1 MRPRPITK
9 RGTMIQNTAIFQSR
23 LVEPFAPLLGEP
35 LRDVEYWVLEMDADD
50 FRAEQP
56 NLFGVQIVR
65 LRFGAVSLAVTWGGE
80 KSLRSEGIYHHIQAL
95 EAATEDVLG
104 PAWAENLRCIP
115 ALSTAHW
122 REVISEPLS
131 GVEVI
136 GFSDSP
142 QAIRLL
148 FPHTSLVVAVGYS
161 GDDLLVGDGD
171 DVFVFSAQE
180 WQEQI
185 RRGDHAWTRLWLSAA
200 TNRAEVLV
208 GSAK

>member
-1 MRPRPITK
+1 M
-9 RGTMIQNTAIFQSR
+9 QNTAIFQSR
-23 LVEPFAPLLGEP
+23 LVEPFMPLLGEP
-35 LRDVEYWVLEMDADD
+35 LRDVEYWVLEADADH
-50 FRAEQP
+50 FHTEQP
-56 NLFGVQIVR
+56 NAFGVQVLR

-80 KSLRSEGIYHHIQAL
+80 KSLRSEGIYYHIQAL

-104 PAWAENLRCIP
+104 PAWTENLRCLP
-115 ALSTAHW
+115 ALSAAPW
-122 REVISEPLS
+122 REVANEPLS

-142 QAIRLL
+142 QAVRLL
-148 FPHTSLVVAVGYS
+148 FPQTSLVVAVGYS

-185 RRGDHAWTRLWLSAA
+185 RRGDHAWTRLWLASDAS
-200 TNRAEVLV
+200 RAEVLV